1 MATTPE
7 TPETVAQQIG
17 RVLKLARV
25 AAGVSQIDFARQ
37 VGVTANYLSL
47 IERGHREPSL
57 TLLRAVARHLRIPL
71 REYLWIAVTATD

>member
-7 TPETVAQQIG
+7 SPETVAQQIG

-37 VGVTANYLSL
+37 IGVTANYLS
-47 IERGHREPSL
+47 
-57 TLLRAVARHLRIPL
+57 
-71 REYLWIAVTATD
+71 